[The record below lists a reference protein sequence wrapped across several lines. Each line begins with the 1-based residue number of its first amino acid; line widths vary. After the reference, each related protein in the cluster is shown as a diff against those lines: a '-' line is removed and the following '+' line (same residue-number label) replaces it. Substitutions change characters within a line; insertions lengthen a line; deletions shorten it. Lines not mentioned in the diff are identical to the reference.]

1 MKTDKLI
8 DAIGMIDDDL
18 IAQADE
24 KTQKEN
30 FYFVKCLAAVAA
42 VFLIVFTVVPFL
54 KQDKPVIDNPLVEQ
68 TTHSEEQNSTEPNNP
83 TKQDNPTE
91 PTNPTNND
99 EPSSPINPSVNDE
112 PTSPTGPSGNDEP
125 TSPTTLPNNDNPLQ
139 PVLMRLRMA
148 RYPIMARYPTDE
160 MNMLQVSAW
169 EMSKKE
175 RRAYY
180 GAGQNLS
187 VFFGK
192 TTKEFLSGSGDENRL
207 YSPLNVYMA
216 LAMTAEITDGE
227 TRQQILDLIG
237 ADGIESLRTQANSV
251 WNANYSDD
259 GAVTSILASSL
270 WLNEGITFNKKVINT
285 LATNYYASSYQGT
298 MGSDKVNKAL
308 QKWLNE
314 QTGGMLNN
322 QVGNIELEPETVIA
336 IATTIFY
343 QAKWGYEFSES
354 YTKESVFHS
363 ATGDITCDFMN
374 QTDYD
379 GVYYWSEKFSAV
391 SKELEGSGKMWFIL
405 PDENVSVDKL
415 LSDNQ
420 ALSFMTCNG
429 KWDNKKQLK
438 VNLSV
443 PKFDISSSMDL
454 KDGLQNLGVVNCFD
468 HTKSDFSSLCEDYD
482 EPMYISKAQHGVRVA
497 IDEEGVTAT
506 AYTAMFIPG
515 ASMPPEDEIDFVVDR
530 PFLFVITSEDGLP
543 LFAGVVNQ
551 P

>member
-1 MKTDKLI
+1 MKSDKLI
-8 DAIGMIDDDL
+8 DAIGMIDSDL

-24 KTQKEN
+24 KEQKN
-30 FYFVKCLAAVAA
+30 NLLFIKCLAAVAA
-42 VFLIVFTVVPFL
+42 VFLIVFAAVPFL
-54 KQDKPVIDNPLVEQ
+54 KQEKPIIDNPIVEQ
-68 TTHSEEQNSTEPNNP
+68 TTYSDEQNSTEP
-83 TKQDNPTE
+83 DNPTE
-91 PTNPTNND
+91 PSSSTEPGEPTEPNNSTEPSSSKVD
-99 EPSSPINPSVNDE
+99 DTTVTPSSPIIVPPD
-112 PTSPTGPSGNDEP
+112 D
-125 TSPTTLPNNDNPLQ
+125 DNPLK
-139 PVLMRLRMA
+139 PMLLSVKLAKYPRMA
-148 RYPIMARYPTDE
+148 QYPESE

-169 EMSKKE
+169 EKSKKE

-187 VFFGK
+187 PFFKK
-192 TTKEFLSGSGDENRL
+192 TYGEFLSNSGNSNKL

-227 TRQQILDLIG
+227 SRQQILDLIG
-237 ADGIESLRTQANSV
+237 VKSIEELRQQANSV

-270 WLNEGITFNKKVINT
+270 WLNRGITFNRKVINT
-285 LATNYYASSYQGT
+285 LATNYYASSYQGK
-298 MGSDKVNKAL
+298 MGSQEMNKAL

-322 QVGNIELEPETVIA
+322 EIKDIELDSKTVMA
-336 IATTIFY
+336 LATTIFY

-363 ATGDITCDFMN
+363 AKGDITCDFMN

-379 GVYYWSEKFSAV
+379 GVYYWSDRFSAV
-391 SKELEGSGKMWFIL
+391 GKDLEGSGKMWFIL
-405 PDENVSVDKL
+405 PDKNVSVDDL
-415 LSDNQ
+415 LTDNK

-429 KWDNKKQLK
+429 NWENKKQLK

-443 PKFDISSSMDL
+443 PKFDVSSSFDL
-454 KDGLQNLGVVNCFD
+454 KNGLQNLGVVNCFD
-468 HTKSDFSSLCEDYD
+468 YSKSDFSPLCEDYN
-482 EPMYISKAQHGVRVA
+482 EPMYISNAQHGVRVA

-506 AYTAMFIPG
+506 AYTVMFVPG
-515 ASMPPEDEIDFVVDR
+515 ATMPPEDEVDFVVDR
-530 PFLFVITSEDGLP
+530 PFIFVITSEDGLP

>member
-1 MKTDKLI
+1 MTTDKLI

-24 KTQKEN
+24 KIPKN
-30 FYFVKCLAAVAA
+30 NLYFIECLAAVAA
-42 VFLIVFTVVPFL
+42 VFLIVFAVVPFL
-54 KQDKPVIDNPLVEQ
+54 KQDKPIIDNPLVEQ
-68 TTHSEEQNSTEPNNP
+68 TTHSNEQNSTEPNNP
-83 TKQDNPTE
+83 TEQHNPTQPTDPADPNNPTE
-91 PTNPTNND
+91 TTNPTD
-99 EPSSPINPSVNDE
+99 PSSPSGGEPSTE
-112 PTSPTGPSGNDEP
+112 LPTSPIVVPP
-125 TSPTTLPNNDNPLQ
+125 TIDNPVNPMFLSLKLAKY
-139 PVLMRLRMA
+139 PRMA
-148 RYPIMARYPTDE
+148 QYPEDE

-169 EMSKKE
+169 EKSKSE
-175 RRAYY
+175 RIAYY
-180 GAGQNLS
+180 GAGTNLTS
-187 VFFGK
+187 FFKK
-192 TTKEFLSGSGDENRL
+192 TYGEFLSNSENSNIL
-207 YSPLNVYMA
+207 YSPLNAYMA

-237 ADGIESLRTQANSV
+237 ADSIDSLRKQANSV

-270 WLNEGITFNKKVINT
+270 WLDEGITFNRKVINT

-322 QVGNIELEPETVIA
+322 QIADIELEPETVIA

-343 QAKWGYEFSES
+343 QAKWSDEFLES
-354 YTKESVFHS
+354 YTTEDVFHS
-363 ATGDITCDFMN
+363 ATRDITCDFMN
-374 QTDYD
+374 CTDYN
-379 GVYYWSEKFSAV
+379 GNYYWGKSFSAV
-391 SKELEGSGKMWFIL
+391 GKQLEGSGKMWFIL
-405 PDENVSVDKL
+405 PDEGVSVDDL

-420 ALSFMTCNG
+420 VLSFMTSNG
-429 KWDNKKQLK
+429 KWDNKKQLQ

-443 PKFDISSSMDL
+443 PKFDVSSSFDL
-454 KDGLQNLGVVNCFD
+454 KNGLKNLGVVNCFD
-468 HTKSDFSSLCEDYD
+468 YTKSDFSSLCEDYD

-497 IDEEGVTAT
+497 IDEKGVTAT
-506 AYTAMFIPG
+506 AYTVMFAPG

-530 PFLFVITSEDGLP
+530 PFIFVITSQDGLP
-543 LFAGVVNQ
+543 LFTGVVNQ

>member
-1 MKTDKLI
+1 MKSDKLI
-8 DAIGMIDDDL
+8 DAIGMIDGDL
-18 IAQADE
+18 IAQADI
-24 KTQKEN
+24 KEPKDN
-30 FYFVKCLAAVAA
+30 LYFIKCLVTVAA
-42 VFLIVFTVVPFL
+42 VFLIIFAVVPFL
-54 KQDKPVIDNPLVEQ
+54 KQEKPIIDNPIVGQ
-68 TTHSEEQNSTEPNNP
+68 TTHSDEQNPTEPSNATEPNSSTEPNNP
-83 TKQDNPTE
+83 TEPNSPTE
-91 PTNPTNND
+91 PSSSKND
-99 EPSSPINPSVNDE
+99 DDTTVTPSLPIVSPPD
-112 PTSPTGPSGNDEP
+112 
-125 TSPTTLPNNDNPLQ
+125 DNPLK
-139 PVLMRLRMA
+139 PMFLSVKLAKYPRMA
-148 RYPIMARYPTDE
+148 QYPENE

-169 EMSKKE
+169 EKSKKE

-180 GAGQNLS
+180 GAGQNLTP
-187 VFFGK
+187 FFKK
-192 TTKEFLSGSGDENRL
+192 TYGEFLSNAGNSNKL

-227 TRQQILDLIG
+227 SRQQILDLIG
-237 ADGIESLRTQANSV
+237 ADSIESLRKQANSV

-314 QTGGMLNN
+314 QTGGMLNG
-322 QVGNIELEPETVIA
+322 QIADIELEPETVMA

-363 ATGDITCDFMN
+363 ANGDITCDFMN

-379 GVYYWSEKFSAV
+379 GEYYWSDKFSAV
-391 SKELEGSGKMWFIL
+391 GKDLEGSGKMWFIL
-405 PDENVSVDKL
+405 PDENVSVDNL
-415 LSDNQ
+415 LADNKT
-420 ALSFMTCNG
+420 LSFMTCNG
-429 KWDNKKQLK
+429 KWENKKQLK

-443 PKFDISSSMDL
+443 PKFDVSSSFDL
-454 KDGLQNLGVVNCFD
+454 KNGLQNLGVKSCFD
-468 HTKSDFSSLCEDYD
+468 YTKSDFSSLCEDYN

-506 AYTAMFIPG
+506 AYTVMFVPG
-515 ASMPPEDEIDFVVDR
+515 ASMPPTDEIDFVVDR
-530 PFLFVITSEDGLP
+530 PFIFVITSEDGLP

>member
-1 MKTDKLI
+1 MKSDKLI

-18 IAQADE
+18 IVQADE
-24 KTQKEN
+24 KVQKN
-30 FYFVKCLAAVAA
+30 NLYFIKCLAAVAA
-42 VFLIVFTVVPFL
+42 VFLIVFAVVPFL
-54 KQDKPVIDNPLVEQ
+54 KQDKPMVDNPSVEQ
-68 TTHSEEQNSTEPNNP
+68 TTHSDEQNSTEPNNP
-83 TKQDNPTE
+83 TEPSNTTEPSDPTNPTE
-91 PTNPTNND
+91 PSSSSGEEPTTVTPTSPIIVPPTIDNPTN
-99 EPSSPINPSVNDE
+99 
-112 PTSPTGPSGNDEP
+112 
-125 TSPTTLPNNDNPLQ
+125 
-139 PVLMRLRMA
+139 PVLLSLKLAKYPRMA
-148 RYPIMARYPTDE
+148 QYPEDE
-160 MNMLQVSAW
+160 RNMLQVSAW
-169 EMSKKE
+169 ERSKKE

-180 GAGQNLS
+180 GTGQNLTS
-187 VFFGK
+187 FFKK
-192 TTKEFLSGSGDENRL
+192 TYGEFLSNSGNLNKL

-237 ADGIESLRTQANSV
+237 ADSIESLRQQANSV

-270 WLNEGITFNKKVINT
+270 WLDEGITFNKKVINT

-322 QVGNIELEPETVIA
+322 QIGDIELEPETVIA

-343 QAKWGYEFSES
+343 QAKWGYEFSEA

-379 GVYYWSEKFSAV
+379 GVYYWGENFSAV
-391 SKELEGSGKMWFIL
+391 SKDLEGSGKMWFIL

-420 ALSFMTCNG
+420 ALSFMTSNG

-443 PKFDISSSMDL
+443 PKFDVSSSFDL
-454 KDGLQNLGVVNCFD
+454 KNGLKNLGVVNCFD
-468 HTKSDFSSLCEDYD
+468 YTKSDFSSLCEDYD
-482 EPMYISKAQHGVRVA
+482 EPMYVSKAQHGVRVA

-506 AYTAMFIPG
+506 AYTVMFVPG
-515 ASMPPEDEIDFVVDR
+515 ASSPPEDEIDFVVDR
-530 PFLFVITSEDGLP
+530 PFIFVITSEDGLP
-543 LFAGVVNQ
+543 LFTGVVNQ